1 LIFSKSLLASHRKH
15 VILNPS
21 YLTIMM
27 NKMVVANLVHRP
39 IRSLISVIAIA
50 LEVTLILLIV
60 GLCYGIMNDQ
70 KNRTAGIG
78 FDVIVQPPGSSF
90 FAGISGAPVSVKIAD
105 VLREMPHVQ
114 VVSPVVWSIA
124 TGGGV
129 ELIDGIDPVSFE
141 ALSGPFTYLK
151 GGRFQGPDD
160 VLVDDYI
167 ARQRNVKV
175 GDTMVILNHSFRVS
189 GIVENGRGARKFIPM
204 ATMQDLIGAQ
214 DKASVFYLKLDDPAN
229 TGAVLAAV
237 KSHQGMETYS
247 VLSMQEY
254 LSMMTPSHLPG
265 FRPFI
270 AVVIGVSLII
280 GFLVIFQ
287 AMYTAVMERTREIG
301 ILKSIGASKGYIV
314 NVILRETIVL
324 ALAGIAVG
332 ISVSLLARVGIEHR
346 WPLVHIDKSNEWML
360 RATLI
365 ALVGATLGAL
375 YPAYKA
381 AQKDPIDALAYE

>member
-1 LIFSKSLLASHRKH
+1 
-15 VILNPS
+15 
-21 YLTIMM
+21 MM

-39 IRSLISVIAIA
+39 TRSLISVIAIA

-60 GLCYGIMNDQ
+60 GLCYGLMNDS

-90 FAGISGAPVSVKIAD
+90 FSAISGAPVSMKVGG
-105 VLREMPHVQ
+105 VLAKMPHVK
-114 VVSPVVWSIA
+114 VVSPIVWQIA
-124 TGGGV
+124 TSGGIEV
-129 ELIDGIDPVSFE
+129 IDGIDLASFV
-141 ALSGPFTYLK
+141 ALGGPFTYLS
-151 GGRFQGPDD
+151 GGPFQGPDD
-160 VLVDDYI
+160 VLVDDFI
-167 ARQRNVKV
+167 ARQRHVKV
-175 GDTMVILNHSFRVS
+175 GDTMEILNHPFRIC
-189 GIVENGRGARKFIPM
+189 GIVENGRGARKFVPI

-229 TGAVLAAV
+229 AGAVVAAV
-237 KSHQGMETYS
+237 KSREGMETYG
-247 VLSMQEY
+247 VLSMQDY

-270 AVVIGVSLII
+270 GIVIGVSLII

-301 ILKSIGASKGYIV
+301 ILKSLGASKGYIV
-314 NVILRETIVL
+314 NVILRETILL

-332 ISVSLLARVGIEHR
+332 IAFSLAARIGIQHR

-365 ALVGATLGAL
+365 ALAGATLGAL